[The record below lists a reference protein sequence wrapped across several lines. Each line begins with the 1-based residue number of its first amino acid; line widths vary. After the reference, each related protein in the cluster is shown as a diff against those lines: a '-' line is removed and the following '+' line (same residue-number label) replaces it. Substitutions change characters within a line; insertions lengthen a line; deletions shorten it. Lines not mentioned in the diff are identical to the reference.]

1 MAQNRITI
9 PQWQGIKAGQEVET
23 GFPGIVL
30 TAPSEPS
37 FLCVLLSVCYQ
48 LVIMLYTVL
57 LSLCNQSVS
66 KV

>member
-30 TAPSEPS
+30 TAPSEPGDDDDPVAEIGGG
-37 FLCVLLSVCYQ
+37 FYGQWVDL
-48 LVIMLYTVL
+48 
-57 LSLCNQSVS
+57 
-66 KV
+66 